1 MSNKK
6 LKTRKSIKSRFKIT
20 KNGKVLRRPSG
31 LDHLKRNKS
40 KRTKRKGRSKWIE
53 VPKPQAKLIK
63 KMLKY

>member
-6 LKTRKSIKSRFKIT
+6 LKTRKSIKKRFKIT

-31 LDHLKRNKS
+31 RDHLKRNKP
-40 KRTKRKGRSKWIE
+40 KRSKRKGHSKWIE